1 MSLVVSFKAPLVQ
14 DIMVTMVTRIH
25 LLAQVSARLAQVSA
39 LLAQVL
45 ALLAQ
50 VSALVLPALEQVSAL
65 LAADSI
71 YQVRATAIHVAV
83 RNQKVRIMIASVE
96 TITWGGTL
104 LWLVELG
111 R

>member
-14 DIMVTMVTRIH
+14 DIMVTMVTTIH
-25 LLAQVSARLAQVSA
+25 LLAQVSAR
-39 LLAQVL
+39 
-45 ALLAQ
+45 LAQ